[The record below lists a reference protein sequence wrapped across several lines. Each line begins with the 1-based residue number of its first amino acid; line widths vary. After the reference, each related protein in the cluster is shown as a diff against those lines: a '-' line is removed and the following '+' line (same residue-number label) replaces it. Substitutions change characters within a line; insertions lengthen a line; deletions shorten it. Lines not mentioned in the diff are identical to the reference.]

1 MSEQEESIAAIH
13 STMESI
19 SEAFQRRTDTQRN
32 IFQQFLEQQQKHNEQ
47 VQAEVTQQ
55 VAKMLSSF
63 AEKQQ
68 AFVSNSV
75 QQFCVALQ
83 QSDEGNPSFPPFF
96 SIASSSLSFLLI
108 LLYIYQ
114 TF

>member
-1 MSEQEESIAAIH
+1 
-13 STMESI
+13 MESI